1 MSKTLSVIGALS
13 LVLWTGAG
21 FLAWSSVG
29 RHVSITFSDGDSV
42 QGDTARLEELGD
54 QVGAL
59 HADVRAL
66 AGHLGQSLTALDQDF
81 EERLQARAATLERE
95 VSALRAE
102 LAARRGGEDGVL
114 RELAALRASLESGAL
129 EVRPTMPAAPVELV
143 PEVVEEVVEPI
154 AVEVPA
160 AAEPAP
166 VEAPRRKKGFLAF
179 ELPSDSFRFDQRAT
193 WTILPALS
201 RVGFDAKSTLHDFS
215 GVTSDVAGTLEVDPS
230 RPQADPRGAIQVK
243 ASTLVSG
250 VEGRDEAMRDH
261 LETAEHPEITY
272 EIQRFEAESV
282 DAAAMTLTGTVH
294 GDMTIRGKTHAIAMP
309 VRVSV
314 DDARRL
320 VVEGETSLALPD
332 FDVPVPNKLGVISM
346 NETVRIWLSLKLRAS
361 AVAQD

>member
-1 MSKTLSVIGALS
+1 MSKTLSVIGVLS

-29 RHVSITFSDGDSV
+29 RHVSVTFSEGDA
-42 QGDTARLEELGD
+42 QDAGAARLEDLGD
-54 QVGAL
+54 QVSAL

-66 AGHLGQSLTALDQDF
+66 TGHLGESLSALDQDF
-81 EERLQARAATLERE
+81 EERLQARAAALERE

-102 LAARRGGEDGVL
+102 QAARRGSGDAVA
-114 RELAALRASLESGAL
+114 RELAALRASLESGAFQAQ
-129 EVRPTMPAAPVELV
+129 PSAPAAQVEIV
-143 PEVVEEVVEPI
+143 PEVVEEVLEPV
-154 AVEVPA
+154 AVEVET
-160 AAEPAP
+160 AAEPDP
-166 VEAPRRKKGFLAF
+166 VEAPRRKKSFLAF

-243 ASTLVSG
+243 AATLVTG
-250 VEGRDEAMRDH
+250 VDGRDEAMRDH
-261 LETAEHPEITY
+261 LDTTEHPEITY
-272 EIQRFEAESV
+272 EIRGFEAAAV
-282 DAAAMTLTGTVH
+282 DATAMTVSGTVR
-294 GDMTIRGKTHAIAMP
+294 GDMTIRGKTSQVSMP

-314 DDARRL
+314 DEARRL

-332 FDVPVPNKLGVISM
+332 FDVPVPNKLGLISM
-346 NETVRIWLSLKLRAS
+346 NEDVRIWLSLKLRAS